1 MPRPRRL
8 LETFGHM
15 LQHTRSS
22 IALRHLREESLLD
35 RTQQMRA
42 EDRRRAC
49 KSSATCAPHA
59 STGVFPNDHRRK
71 ITGRHGIRRAPEQT
85 REHIL
90 VELDYRGDN
99 FVPLNRV
106 RVSWSRRR
114 VGAPR
119 ADAATGPKPPIEM
132 TPKGSGANSHASREG
147 REGLRNNQQKCLIRR
162 VTNKFVAS

>member
-1 MPRPRRL
+1 
-8 LETFGHM
+8 
-15 LQHTRSS
+15 
-22 IALRHLREESLLD
+22 
-35 RTQQMRA
+35 
-42 EDRRRAC
+42 
-49 KSSATCAPHA
+49 
-59 STGVFPNDHRRK
+59 
-71 ITGRHGIRRAPEQT
+71 GIRRAPEQT

-162 VTNKFVAS
+162 VTNKFVASSVEVPRPGRHCPIEPRPSAGRLVRGAAFRKVDPRSENLEERQLCRFLTISLYRINTFHTPPAGRATRHLAKEPA